1 MSLKSVFL
9 FLGISLLLPAC
20 SRITDMQLQGN
31 WVATHV
37 SQENVS
43 MENLQV
49 EEIKLSFDEGKY
61 TYHGTLQ
68 YKEAGQYYLATPFL
82 YTRDT
87 LNDNQKEKA
96 VEILNINSDTLELRM
111 MQDEKELI
119 LTMIRPAQ

>member
-9 FLGISLLLPAC
+9 FIGISILLTAC
-20 SRITDMQLQGN
+20 SRITDMKLQGN

-37 SQENVS
+37 SQDNVS

-87 LNDNQKEKA
+87 LNDNPKEKA